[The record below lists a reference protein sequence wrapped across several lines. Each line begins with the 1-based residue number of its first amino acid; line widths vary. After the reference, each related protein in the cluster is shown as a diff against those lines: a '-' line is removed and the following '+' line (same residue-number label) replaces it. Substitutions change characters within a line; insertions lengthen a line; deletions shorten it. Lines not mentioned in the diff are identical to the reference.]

1 MTLLFSLHQG
11 LRFCKIKG
19 ITDTICCLEI
29 AIPIFRPSCPCVGSP
44 LSSRQLRFH
53 PPPFS
58 PQQWHMRKERRDRKI
73 DLPSKEAVEKNG
85 VRKHDALSW
94 KCSLV
99 AFAYHQISFRELP
112 QYTGLSNVHCFKKR
126 SSFAP
131 PCSDRRRP
139 YRNARLFKKIP
150 PLARISM
157 FPFFLLSAPASR
169 SSLRCRINW
178 VTRALRTSTNPTTL
192 LPASQSHILTLILH
206 EVECAYIFLGE
217 QSESVDVAE
226 M

>member
-1 MTLLFSLHQG
+1 MAHEKREAGQ
-11 LRFCKIKG
+11 K
-19 ITDTICCLEI
+19 D
-29 AIPIFRPSCPCVGSP
+29 RPA
-44 LSSRQLRFH
+44 F
-53 PPPFS
+53 
-58 PQQWHMRKERRDRKI
+58 K
-73 DLPSKEAVEKNG
+73 AAAEKNG

-112 QYTGLSNVHCFKKR
+112 QYTGLSNVHCFK
-126 SSFAP
+126 
-131 PCSDRRRP
+131 SDLVLL
-139 YRNARLFKKIP
+139 RLALTDDVRIEMHVSLKKIP

-206 EVECAYIFLGE
+206 EVECAFISLGE
-217 QSESVDVAE
+217 QSESVDITE